1 MSRKDKKTPNISS
14 VSQDIELEQ
23 KVALN
28 PDWVYGEV
36 QPSLVQIG
44 EAYIHICNPKNLH
57 LGVRPWCEVRVKKA
71 KDAYLKVTI
80 SDKGRAL
87 QIANALNRS
96 NGFVKNVTIQ

>member
-1 MSRKDKKTPNISS
+1 MSRKDKKTPNIS

-71 KDAYLKVTI
+71 ENAHLKVTI

-87 QIANALNRS
+87 KIASAINRS
-96 NGFVKNVTIQ
+96 NGLDKNVIVQ